1 MKTVN
6 RSNSNLVLVY
16 NKGQRYHVEN
26 ALLEFDLFDFNEAM
40 QVKSMAYTVAA
51 DISNKP
57 ITQGISADFVGE
69 KTFIIDC
76 SRSGLAFIVE
86 GVENDDLHSAN
97 VYTCSG
103 IRSAVSGEDITF
115 ISDALAFGL
124 GTSL

>member
-16 NKGQRYHVEN
+16 NNGQRYHVEN

-40 QVKSMAYTVAA
+40 QVKSMAYTVEA
-51 DISNKP
+51 DSSNKP
-57 ITQGISADFVGE
+57 IAQGISADFTGE

-97 VYTCSG
+97 VYICSG